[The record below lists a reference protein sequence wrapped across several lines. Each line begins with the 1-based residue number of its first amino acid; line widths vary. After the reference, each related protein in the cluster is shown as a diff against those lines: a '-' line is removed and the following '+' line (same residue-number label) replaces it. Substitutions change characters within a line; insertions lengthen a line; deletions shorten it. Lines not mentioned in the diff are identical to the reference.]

1 MMKTSTASSP
11 LSSFTRKRRLSL
23 LGSTGSIG
31 LNTLDV
37 VRAHPERLSIAAIAA
52 NRSWKKLAEQAIEFS
67 PRLVAIFDE
76 AGAER
81 LRDALRGRDITIV
94 SGMDGLLEAASMTD
108 SDTLVTAV
116 VGSIGLKPVMAGIE
130 AGKTICLA
138 NKETLVVGGKLV
150 TEAAERHGVEIL
162 PVDSEHSAIFQCL
175 QDRDRARVKRLI
187 LTASGGPFRQIPA
200 DELAAVTPRQA
211 LRHPNWD
218 MGGKITIDSA
228 TLMNKGLE
236 VIEAHWLFG
245 IDFKRIEVVVH
256 PQSIIHSLVEFIDGS
271 MIAQLG
277 APDMRLPIQYAL
289 SHPDRWP
296 ASGESVDLLKI
307 ASLSFEPPRRA
318 DFPCLDF
325 AYDAGRRGGNLPCL
339 MNAANEV
346 AVASFLEGKLGFTG
360 IPALIRRVMDH
371 LPFAPSPTLE
381 DLLADDRSAREYAEA
396 LVDEDEDAV

>member
-1 MMKTSTASSP
+1 MTLPSS
-11 LSSFTRKRRLSL
+11 SGRRRLSL

-37 VRAHPERLSIAAIAA
+37 IRSHPERLSVAALAA
-52 NRSWKKLAEQAIEFS
+52 NRNWKELAEQAIEFS
-67 PRLVAIFDE
+67 PRLVALFDE
-76 AGAER
+76 SNADR
-81 LRDALRGRDITIV
+81 LRDALRGRDTTV
-94 SGMDGLLEAASMTD
+94 VTGMDGLLEAASTAD
-108 SDTLVTAV
+108 ADTLVTAL
-116 VGSIGLKPVMAGIE
+116 VGSVGLKPVMAAIE
-130 AGKTICLA
+130 TGKTICLA

-150 TEAAERHGVEIL
+150 TEAAARHGVDIL

-175 QDRDRARVKRLI
+175 QDRDRAQVKRLI
-187 LTASGGPFRQIPA
+187 LTASGGPFRQIPRE
-200 DELAAVTPRQA
+200 ELAAVTPRQA
-211 LRHPNWD
+211 LRHPNWE

-245 IDFKRIEVVVH
+245 VDFKRIEVVVH

-296 ASGESVDLLKI
+296 ASGKSIDLLEI
-307 ASLSFEPPRRA
+307 AALSFEPPRRA

-325 AYDAGRRGGNLPCL
+325 AYDAGRRGGNIPCL

-346 AVASFLEGKLGFTG
+346 AVAAFLEGKLGFTG
-360 IPALIRRVMDH
+360 IPALIQRVMDH
-371 LPFAPSPTLE
+371 IPFVVSPTLN
-381 DLLADDRSAREYAEA
+381 DLLRDDQQAREYAES
-396 LVDEDEDAV
+396 LLDEDGEGV